1 MESLFLN
8 DATADAQ
15 TPLGTLDEE
24 LEMDESRK
32 LVVRPQ
38 LDHTERLEFGVWL
51 SSSSSAS
58 GGTGANLRT
67 YRIRWVEVAVDD
79 TVLVLPLPLLALLL
93 LLAISTYVGFA
104 SPQCD
109 CELRMPC
116 GVRAGAGRGVC
127 HPHRWGTMFSTFV
140 GLFACFAL

>member
-38 LDHTERLEFGVWL
+38 LGHTERLEFGVWL

-58 GGTGANLRT
+58 GETGANLRT
-67 YRIRWVEVAVDD
+67 YRI
-79 TVLVLPLPLLALLL
+79 
-93 LLAISTYVGFA
+93 
-104 SPQCD
+104 Q
-109 CELRMPC
+109 
-116 GVRAGAGRGVC
+116 
-127 HPHRWGTMFSTFV
+127 
-140 GLFACFAL
+140 